1 MLFSARVL
9 PPRTGPRDNPLLT
22 PQDRCCFPG
31 GMALGRGRTI
41 AVSGGAPMPP
51 AAQQEG
57 PGGVGVPSPLAQG
70 NQDGLPMEPAFFLS
84 DDCGRNV

>member
-1 MLFSARVL
+1 
-9 PPRTGPRDNPLLT
+9 
-22 PQDRCCFPG
+22 
-31 GMALGRGRTI
+31 
-41 AVSGGAPMPP
+41 MPP
-51 AAQQEG
+51 AAHQEG